1 MTYAEFLERFS
12 EFAGLSESLFNA
24 VSEEA
29 KLEVTPKIWGR
40 FYESGVANLTAHIL
54 AVGGYLNTG
63 TSNTPTAEPQREI
76 MSKSVGSLSVSYASV
91 RSGFENEKGSYATTK
106 YGQRYLELKRLIMP
120 HFGVVR

>member
-1 MTYAEFLERFS
+1 MTYAQFLERFN
-12 EFAGLSESLFNA
+12 EFKGLNEGLFNA

-29 KLEVTPKIWGR
+29 KLEVSPKIWGR

-54 AVGGYLNTG
+54 AVSGYLKTG
-63 TSNTPTAEPQREI
+63 ASNTPTAEPQREI
-76 MSKSVGSLSVSYASV
+76 TSKSVGSLSV
-91 RSGFENEKGSYATTK
+91 SYATTK